1 MKKIEFYFNF
11 GFSRVKF
18 LNKQT
23 LNKSERP
30 NLKFAKV
37 AKVNPPIIIINTVV
51 KLLIVKYGAYGILM

>member
-1 MKKIEFYFNF
+1 MNILDLAKLIFY
-11 GFSRVKF
+11 
-18 LNKQT
+18 KQT